1 MAGRLVTIAAFA
13 EATAANA
20 ARNALDAA
28 GIPATLNT
36 EGSFGLFGRTV
47 TALSVRLV
55 VREADEPAAV
65 KVLDDTFGPQEQ
77 VSEAELAARA
87 EAAEPEDARDAAGLA
102 APESDPETDSLA
114 RETDARVAFQ
124 AAAIGLVFPIATL
137 FALVAIVQASCGPGE
152 LSARGRWR
160 LRAAVALALGP
171 LVLVELVLAAMILW
185 NVL

>member
-13 EATAANA
+13 EATVANA

-87 EAAEPEDARDAAGLA
+87 EAAEPEDARDAAWRHRSPTPRRTRSPGRRTRASRFRRPPSASSFRSRRSSLSWPSCRPPADLA
-102 APESDPETDSLA
+102 
-114 RETDARVAFQ
+114 
-124 AAAIGLVFPIATL
+124 
-137 FALVAIVQASCGPGE
+137 
-152 LSARGRWR
+152 
-160 LRAAVALALGP
+160 
-171 LVLVELVLAAMILW
+171 
-185 NVL
+185 N